1 MNLIASLMIGFGR
14 IFWSKKTIKK
24 ESITG
29 TPENVH
35 EETQA
40 YRISFC
46 SSWCRLMSL
55 GFATQI
61 WGLAVE

>member
-1 MNLIASLMIGFGR
+1 MIGFGR

-35 EETQA
+35 EEKH
-40 YRISFC
+40 
-46 SSWCRLMSL
+46 RLIESR
-55 GFATQI
+55 FAQV
-61 WGLAVE
+61 GAG